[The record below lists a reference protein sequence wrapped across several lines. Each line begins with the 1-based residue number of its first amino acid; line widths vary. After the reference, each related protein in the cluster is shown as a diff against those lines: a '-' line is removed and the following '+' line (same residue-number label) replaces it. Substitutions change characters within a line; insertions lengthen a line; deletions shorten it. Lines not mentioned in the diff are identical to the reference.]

1 MLLNTEFNFIVG
13 DNYKTFQMKI
23 AIHNIFQTEILG
35 EEETRG
41 RVRHAVSVITFGL
54 CLASMVLL
62 LIALGIFT
70 FFR

>member
-1 MLLNTEFNFIVG
+1 MIKNPYYNFQ
-13 DNYKTFQMKI
+13 N
-23 AIHNIFQTEILG
+23 EILG
-35 EEETRG
+35 EEETKG
-41 RVRHAVSVITFGL
+41 KVRHAVSVITFGL

>member
-1 MLLNTEFNFIVG
+1 MVKLSRELNNQIYGNIIYKSQLNFQ
-13 DNYKTFQMKI
+13 N
-23 AIHNIFQTEILG
+23 EILG

-41 RVRHAVSVITFGL
+41 KVRHAVSVITFGL